1 MVYCHVAVQAGP
13 QKRIINFSIR
23 QSGSI
28 RVTLVETALKG
39 EEDGK

>member
-1 MVYCHVAVQAGP
+1 MVHCHVAVQAGP

-28 RVTLVETALKG
+28 
-39 EEDGK
+39 